1 MLDQNT
7 NMRDPRFEEKKIL
20 VYEKDDKMRG
30 AGLEIIHT
38 SVSHRN
44 QAGEKTE
51 RRRDGKGDVMADDNS
66 R

>member
-44 QAGEKTE
+44 QEDKK
-51 RRRDGKGDVMADDNS
+51 RMKKRLKR
-66 R
+66 